1 MKKQI
6 RQGVFE
12 TNSSSVHSLTICSK
26 DEFDAWVRGEVL
38 LDDYSAKFVP
48 IKLSDDIKVEAEKEY
63 EELKDILFSKDWKD
77 LSDDAKEKYYER
89 YALKHRL
96 INEDAETY
104 EQYMDSYLETFK
116 QTYTSK
122 SGDEIVA
129 FGKYGYDG

>member
-6 RQGVFE
+6 RQGIFE
-12 TNSSSVHSLTICSK
+12 TNSSSTHSLTICSK
-26 DEFDAWVRGEVL
+26 DEFDAWKRGEVL
-38 LDDYSAKFVP
+38 LDEYSAKFVP

-104 EQYMDSYLETFK
+104 EQYMDSYLETFYE
-116 QTYTSK
+116 TYTSK